1 MEWVKR
7 FFKPRQSSFL
17 ILLIQ
22 QGEYAVVAAEAL
34 QAYLKKPSDKNVARA
49 RQVEK
54 DADEVRRILI
64 DELNRTFVTPIDRED
79 IFSLSRSIDDVIDYI
94 YTTVEAMEVLGV
106 EPDSALDEI
115 VSLLLDAAIEVHLAL
130 QRLGDHPNVATEH
143 AMRAKALENRVERLY
158 RQTIAALFQGPENF
172 EHIMEMLKRREVLRH
187 LSNAA
192 DRGDGA
198 ADIITDIVVKQT

>member
-7 FFKPRQSSFL
+7 FLKPRQSNFL

-22 QGEYAVVAAEAL
+22 QGEYAVAAAEAL
-34 QAYLKKPSDKNVARA
+34 QSYLNKPSSKNAIRA

-79 IFSLSRSIDDVIDYI
+79 IFALSRAIDDVIDYM
-94 YTTVEAMEVLGV
+94 YTTVEGMEVMGV
-106 EPDSALDEI
+106 EPDSALNEI
-115 VSLLLDAAIEVHLAL
+115 VSLLLDAVNEILLAL
-130 QRLGDHPNVATEH
+130 QRLEEHPRVANEH

-158 RQTIAALFQGPENF
+158 RQTIAALFQGPENV

-192 DRGDGA
+192 DQGDRA
-198 ADIITDIVVKQT
+198 ADVITDIVVKQT

>member
-34 QAYLKKPSDKNVARA
+34 QAYLQKPSDKNVARA

>member
-7 FFKPRQSSFL
+7 FFKPRQSNFL
-17 ILLIQ
+17 RLLIQ
-22 QGEYAVVAAEAL
+22 QGEYAVAAAEAL

-54 DADEVRRILI
+54 DADEIRRILI

-79 IFSLSRSIDDVIDYI
+79 IFALSRSIDDVIDYV

-106 EPDSALDEI
+106 KPDSALTEI
-115 VSLLLDAAIEVHLAL
+115 VSLLLDATIEVHLAL
-130 QRLGDHPNVATEH
+130 QRLEDHPNVATEH
-143 AMRAKALENRVERLY
+143 AMRAKAMENRVERLY
-158 RQTIAALFQGPENF
+158 RQTIAELFQGPENF
-172 EHIMEMLKRREVLRH
+172 EDIMSMLKRREVLRH

>member
-17 ILLIQ
+17 RLLIQ
-22 QGEYAVVAAEAL
+22 QGEYAVAAAEAL

>member
-7 FFKPRQSSFL
+7 FFKPRQSNFPR
-17 ILLIQ
+17 LLIQ
-22 QGEYAVVAAEAL
+22 QGEYAVAAAEAL

-49 RQVEK
+49 RQMEK
-54 DADEVRRILI
+54 DADEIRRILI

-79 IFSLSRSIDDVIDYI
+79 IFALSRSIDDVIDYI

-106 EPDSALDEI
+106 EPDSALEEI
-115 VSLLLDAAIEVHLAL
+115 VSLLLDAAIEIHLAL

-143 AMRAKALENRVERLY
+143 AMRAKAMENRVERLY
-158 RQTIAALFQGPENF
+158 RQTIAALFQGPENV

-192 DRGDGA
+192 DRGDAA